1 MVSERRVDL
10 KVIPGGAAGPPRANR
25 SGSEPGI
32 PRRLFGR
39 RADPP
44 AGVPGPFEAGLRPVD
59 LLILIYLGI
68 TACLM
73 IAFQGGV
80 RAWGALALGHLV
92 FGALILRVAGS
103 EPPRASVIRFV
114 RDFYPLLLMV
124 FFYGEYSWLTHLSGG
139 AMHDA
144 RVVGWEQSVFGFQP
158 SQELHK
164 MWPWKPLSEYLHGA
178 YFFYYLVPVSITM
191 TLYVRGRWAA
201 FQESLTTILLS
212 FLTCGLL
219 FIAFPVAGPYHHFG
233 APTLGALAGPFA
245 FLTHG
250 VIDRASS
257 VGTAFPSS
265 HCAVAVVAWV
275 SALRLSRGV
284 FWGLCAVVPALV
296 LGTVY
301 GGFHYGVDSLAGSA
315 IGVGAGLL
323 GPRVHGFFAQR
334 LPRSRHRPSVTWG
347 APLPKTGGRA

>member
-32 PRRLFGR
+32 PKRLFGR

-44 AGVPGPFEAGLRPVD
+44 ASVPGPFEAGLRPVD
-59 LLILIYLGI
+59 LLILLYLGI

-92 FGALILRVAGS
+92 AGALILRIAGS
-103 EPPRASVIRFV
+103 EPPRASALRFV
-114 RDFYPLLLMV
+114 RDFYPLLLLA
-124 FFYGEYSWLTHLSGG
+124 FFYWEYSWLTHLGG
-139 AMHDA
+139 GGLHDA
-144 RVVGWEQSVFGFQP
+144 RVVEWEQNVFGFQP

-164 MWPWKPLSEYLHGA
+164 MWPWKWLSEYLHAA
-178 YFFYYLVPVSITM
+178 YFLYYLVPVSLTL
-191 TLYVRGRWAA
+191 TLYAGGRWAA
-201 FQESLTTILLS
+201 FQESLSTVLFA

-219 FIAFPVAGPYHHFG
+219 FIAYPVAGPYHHFG
-233 APTLGALAGPFA
+233 APSLGALAGPFA
-245 FLTHG
+245 RLTHG
-250 VIDRASS
+250 VIEHASS

-265 HCAVAVVAWV
+265 HAAVAVSVWV
-275 SALRLSRGV
+275 SAFRLNRRV

-296 LGTVY
+296 VATVY

-315 IGVGAGLL
+315 VGVLAGIM